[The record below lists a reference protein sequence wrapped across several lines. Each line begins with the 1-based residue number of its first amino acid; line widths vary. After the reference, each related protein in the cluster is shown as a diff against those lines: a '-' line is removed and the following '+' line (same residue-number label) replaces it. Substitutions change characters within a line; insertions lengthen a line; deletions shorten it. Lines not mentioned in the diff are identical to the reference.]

1 MPKYV
6 RTGSFKSGS
15 LPFSGGFNASKNDAQ
30 VNSTLDQL
38 RAGGATIDEIRSL
51 MTASFGDNILEYVII
66 YEAPSEIRQ

>member
-6 RTGSFKSGS
+6 RTVSFHNM
-15 LPFSGGFNASKNDAQ
+15 GGKFKASKDDPQ

-51 MTASFGDNILEYVII
+51 LSSAFGSVSLDYVII